1 MITPRYLLPD
11 IPSYASGSDTYH
23 SLLRTDLT
31 TGSVLAFPIPVSV
44 PGADFTIEYRSD
56 PADFTLHF
64 PRLTVADERPSAIF
78 LSVPDIPPETYVGT
92 QNVAPASQE

>member
-1 MITPRYLLPD
+1 M
-11 IPSYASGSDTYH
+11 PSYASGSDTYH
-23 SLLRTDLT
+23 SLLRTDFT
-31 TGSVLAFPIPVSV
+31 TGSVLAFPTPVSV
-44 PGADFTIEYRSD
+44 PGADLTIEYRSD
-56 PADFTLHF
+56 TADFTLHF